1 MISSKPRRPEAPV
14 PDVLIRDMP
23 DDMKATLA
31 ARARRSLSGEIK
43 ALLDD
48 ALAAPQP
55 GETPARGVGA
65 MLGYLFKDLDWDPAL
80 VPQRGGSDRPPPDFS

>member
-1 MISSKPRRPEAPV
+1 M

-43 ALLDD
+43 ARLDD
-48 ALAAPQP
+48 ARAAPQP
-55 GETPARGVGA
+55 GEAPARGVGA
-65 MLGYLFKDLDWDPAL
+65 RLGDLFRDLDWDPAL
-80 VPQRGGSDRPPPDFS
+80 LPPRGGSDRPPPDFS